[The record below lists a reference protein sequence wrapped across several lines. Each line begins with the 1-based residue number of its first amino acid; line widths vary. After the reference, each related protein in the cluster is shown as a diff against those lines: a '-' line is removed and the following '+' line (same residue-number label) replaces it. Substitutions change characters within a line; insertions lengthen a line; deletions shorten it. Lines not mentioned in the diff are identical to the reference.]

1 MAYSVVASLLA
12 KGLWS
17 AGIVIGLAAI
27 AERVSP
33 RVAGILSGA
42 PLSSVLIY
50 LFVGLDMGTPYIVE
64 SVPHGIA
71 AFSATLAFVLTYYSA
86 SRRLTRFA
94 AAGSTLFA
102 VAVFVVVASALSAIP
117 FSLAGAGALTLCAIA
132 LSVWLFR
139 KIEFVRVERPV
150 RLTFRLLLMRGGLAA
165 GLIVFVIALAEALGP
180 GWTGLLA
187 GFPSTLLPTLLI
199 IHVTYGAAHT
209 HALMRS
215 FPIGMGSIVLYIL
228 SVTVTFPLWGVYGG
242 TAASIAVSLAYISTV
257 MVLGRPRP
265 ALKPTKP

>member
-1 MAYSVVASLLA
+1 MDIAASILA

-27 AERVSP
+27 AERLSP

-50 LFVGLDMGTPYIVE
+50 LFVGLDMGTPYIVD

-71 AFSATLAFVLTYYSA
+71 AFSATLAFVLVYYEA
-86 SRRLTRFA
+86 SRRLTRFVA
-94 AAGSTLFA
+94 TGSTLCA
-102 VAVFVVVASALSAIP
+102 VTVFVVVAGGLSAIP
-117 FSLAGAGALTLCAIA
+117 FTLASASAMTLCAIV

-150 RLTFRLLLMRGGLAA
+150 RLTFRMLLIRGGLAA
-165 GLIVFVIALAEALGP
+165 GLIVCVIALAEALGP
-180 GWTGLLA
+180 NWTGLLA

-228 SVTVTFPLWGVYGG
+228 SVTVTFPLWGVFGG
-242 TAASIAVSLAYISTV
+242 TAASLAVSLAYISTV
-257 MVLGRPRP
+257 MFVGRQRP
-265 ALKPTKP
+265 ALKASKP